1 MNKKENELI
10 FEQYITPRNTNK
22 HQITAIVE
30 ALDHVMSLPRVKRH
44 GRTLV
49 SEADIVN
56 WLRNYARARGQKLDP
71 ETEKKVEA
79 YRKNG
84 NWNPDED
91 ERWNIHK
98 GKHPIDAPPSDEQ
111 PADDSPSD
119 EQPADGPP
127 SDEQPADDS
136 PGIDVNVVGKLQKAA
151 VNGKIDIVR
160 ALRIIAGEVE

>member
-10 FEQYITPRNTNK
+10 FEQYVKPRNANK
-22 HQITAIVE
+22 RQITAIVE

-49 SEADIVN
+49 SEMDIVN
-56 WLRNYARARGQKLDP
+56 WLRNYARARGQKLSP
-71 ETEKKVEA
+71 ETEKKIEA

-98 GKHPIDAPPSDEQ
+98 GKHPIDA
-111 PADDSPSD
+111 
-119 EQPADGPP
+119 PP

>member
-10 FEQYITPRNTNK
+10 FEQYVKPRNANK
-22 HQITAIVE
+22 RQITAIVE

-49 SEADIVN
+49 SEMDIVN
-56 WLRNYARARGQKLDP
+56 WLRNYARARGQKLSP
-71 ETEKKVEA
+71 ETEKKIEA

-119 EQPADGPP
+119 EQPAD
-127 SDEQPADDS
+127 DS

>member
-111 PADDSPSD
+111 PAD
-119 EQPADGPP
+119 GPP